1 MVDFELRIL
10 PDLEVMMKEFWLKK
24 RFSALTASV
33 VMVAAVA
40 ISFLGWFLPRPEAA
54 PVSGTPVTTRQLYQA
69 AVEDAVEAD
78 SGEVMP
84 LVCVTPDDDMV
95 TWNDAGDKVLM
106 LSWHRYPESYPNG
119 ESITLQYGEVWT
131 FTDKEIKAWYQ
142 KNKDGVKDW
151 NLRLKQLIGLPEEK
165 EYTHFTA
172 FWVSPEDLLRPAYQT
187 DITKDEMEVSW
198 PENGDVDFKE
208 WFDGN
213 IVWSYFD
220 SAYPWTRLGYTY
232 DWADNGTDYGL
243 TEFIIQ
249 NGAPVDIEFTYTNE
263 EFLNWLAA

>member
-142 KNKDGVKDW
+142 KNKVASKTGTCASSSSSASRRRR
-151 NLRLKQLIGLPEEK
+151 NILTLRHSG
-165 EYTHFTA
+165 
-172 FWVSPEDLLRPAYQT
+172 SPRRICSARHIRP
-187 DITKDEMEVSW
+187 ISPRMRWK
-198 PENGDVDFKE
+198 
-208 WFDGN
+208 
-213 IVWSYFD
+213 
-220 SAYPWTRLGYTY
+220 
-232 DWADNGTDYGL
+232 
-243 TEFIIQ
+243 
-249 NGAPVDIEFTYTNE
+249 
-263 EFLNWLAA
+263 